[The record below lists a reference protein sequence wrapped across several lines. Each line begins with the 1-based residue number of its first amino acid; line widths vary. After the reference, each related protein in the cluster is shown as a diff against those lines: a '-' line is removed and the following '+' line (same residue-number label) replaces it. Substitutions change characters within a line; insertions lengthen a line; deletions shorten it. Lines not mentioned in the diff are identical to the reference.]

1 MYLDGNLCNYRNLQL
16 NFNDAKYR
24 SSDTSLD
31 EGLTVRLDETA
42 PRFILRSPNF
52 ELSSAVEL
60 RFEASL
66 SAFGARLYVCGDEED
81 AADLAT
87 CELVLG
93 PKAQANKV
101 EKIIVQLDAE
111 IRQFAFIA
119 VHDKAEQ
126 FGEATLTLNNI
137 QITDTDGTLV
147 C

>member
-1 MYLDGNLCNYRNLQL
+1 M
-16 NFNDAKYR
+16 
-24 SSDTSLD
+24 
-31 EGLTVRLDETA
+31 
-42 PRFILRSPNF
+42 
-52 ELSSAVEL
+52 
-60 RFEASL
+60 

-93 PKAQANKV
+93 PKAQTNKLERIV
-101 EKIIVQLDAE
+101 VQLDGD

-126 FGEATLTLNNI
+126 FGEAQLVLSNI
-137 QITDTDGTLV
+137 RITDTTGNLI